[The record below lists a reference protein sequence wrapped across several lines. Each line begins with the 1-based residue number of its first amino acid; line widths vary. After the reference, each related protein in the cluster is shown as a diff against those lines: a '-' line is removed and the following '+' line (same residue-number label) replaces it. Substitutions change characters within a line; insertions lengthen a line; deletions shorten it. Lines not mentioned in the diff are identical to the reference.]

1 MTDIF
6 SFPPDSPQCP
16 IRWMLNRLGERW
28 SLYVMCR
35 LHDAGPQRFSEIA
48 ENLGAPIS
56 NRMLAATLDKLEAD
70 GLVTRALDHGMP
82 LYRMTDLG
90 ASLMIPMRSLVE
102 WTMANA
108 RALDAA
114 RRRFGER
121 PLDLPPQLL
130 EDARAPT

>member
-1 MTDIF
+1 
-6 SFPPDSPQCP
+6 
-16 IRWMLNRLGERW
+16 
-28 SLYVMCR
+28 MCR

-56 NRMLAATLDKLEAD
+56 NRMLAATLDKLECD
-70 GLVTRALDHGMP
+70 GLIERTLDRGTP
-82 LYRMTDLG
+82 IYRITDLG
-90 ASLMIPMRSLVE
+90 ASLMVPMRSLVD

-130 EDARAPT
+130 DDAGL